1 MDMVAW
7 YSTAWFD
14 RYVKCQGDQSCKQSA
29 DRRLLTNRW
38 RKDSEEGAVDPNG
51 DPNMYSFY
59 YRSRYDFHVPG
70 AGEVTCDDMRAGCP
84 TMAPDNQP
92 PNYDYFKDATTPDG
106 R

>member
-1 MDMVAW
+1 MVAW
-7 YSTAWFD
+7 YTTAWFD
-14 RYVKCQGDQSCKQSA
+14 RYVKCQGDAALQAQTPTAACSPTA
-29 DRRLLTNRW
+29 GATTPRRARSTPMATRTCT
-38 RKDSEEGAVDPNG
+38 R
-51 DPNMYSFY
+51 FY

-70 AGEVTCDDMRAGCP
+70 DGEVTCDDMRAGCP